1 MNWSALFALLGAV
14 LIGWLILRMIRG
26 NPQSF
31 SKENMGKSVRTL
43 GLLALFLILVI
54 AAGVL
59 FIRG

>member
-14 LIGWLILRMIRG
+14 LIGWLTLRMIRG

-31 SKENMGKSVRTL
+31 SKENISKSIRTL

-54 AAGVL
+54 GAGLL